1 MDFKHDFLAALRR
14 GEDYD
19 ALMELV
25 RRHRSQGLSVD
36 AAYEALQQIWF
47 EHGFDEQREESA
59 LQDNLEAVM
68 EKVWYG
74 SPV

>member
-1 MDFKHDFLAALRR
+1 MDFKHEFLMALRA
-14 GEDYD
+14 GKDYD
-19 ALMELV
+19 ALMDLV
-25 RRHRSQGLSVD
+25 RCHRLQGLTLR
-36 AAYEALQQIWF
+36 AAYETLEQIWL
-47 EHGFDEQREESA
+47 EYGFNEGGEESA